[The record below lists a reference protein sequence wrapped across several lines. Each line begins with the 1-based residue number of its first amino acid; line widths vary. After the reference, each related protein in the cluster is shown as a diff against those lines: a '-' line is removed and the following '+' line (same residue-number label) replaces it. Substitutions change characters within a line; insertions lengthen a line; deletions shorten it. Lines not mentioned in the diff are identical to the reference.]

1 MSELKLITLAL
12 AETATDSATSAAD
25 NVHKMGLGNAAIYSL
40 VAILLVFVI
49 LLILIGITSLI
60 FYWLNQLKE
69 KNPNLKIF
77 NKKKGKDE
85 KKEVAAAAVE
95 KPVVNY
101 DDEDLVAAI
110 IAASID
116 YRNEIKK
123 DVKVVSVKEIK

>member
-1 MSELKLITLAL
+1 MSELKLIALAL
-12 AETATDSATSAAD
+12 EETATDSATSAAG
-25 NVHKMGLGNAAIYSL
+25 NVHKMGLGDAAIYSL
-40 VAILLVFVI
+40 VAIVLVFVI
-49 LLILIGITSLI
+49 LLVLIGITSLI

-85 KKEVAAAAVE
+85 KKEVAAAVVE